1 MPAPHA
7 DVPREDAGDSDG
19 GLMRLHV
26 ANVRQTRGLRASAE
40 RSRRDFL
47 QTTMPA
53 GVAIGL
59 VNGFT
64 RLHQAAR

>member
-1 MPAPHA
+1 M

-26 ANVRQTRGLRASAE
+26 ANVRQTRGLRASAG
-40 RSRRDFL
+40 RSRCDFL
-47 QTTMPA
+47 QMTVPE
-53 GVAIGL
+53 GVVIGL

-64 RLHQAAR
+64 RLPQAAR